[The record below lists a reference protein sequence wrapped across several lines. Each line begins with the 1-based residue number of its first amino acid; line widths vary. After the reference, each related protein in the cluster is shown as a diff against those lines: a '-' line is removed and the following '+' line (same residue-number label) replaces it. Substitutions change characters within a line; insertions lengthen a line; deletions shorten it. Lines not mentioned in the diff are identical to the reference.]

1 MICEVSYRRAT
12 PGWRD
17 KKLREGT
24 HNDGTLRLCSGTYWA
39 RVRLDDSAKT
49 PRMPVT
55 VLAGLAFVI
64 AAVSISVYHWAI
76 ISPKLHAVLQQVEGD
91 LDAQEGDGVAKLRAS
106 QAQFAKRTEERLA
119 ELERIARR
127 EVHRVGFLRYNSFS
141 DVGSDLSFTLAL
153 LNNDG
158 DGVVLTS
165 IYSREETRTFGKA
178 VRKFVPQQ
186 GASKEEQAAIT
197 MARTG
202 SAG

>member
-1 MICEVSYRRAT
+1 
-12 PGWRD
+12 
-17 KKLREGT
+17 L
-24 HNDGTLRLCSGTYWA
+24 
-39 RVRLDDSAKT
+39 
-49 PRMPVT
+49 
-55 VLAGLAFVI
+55 
-64 AAVSISVYHWAI
+64 
-76 ISPKLHAVLQQVEGD
+76 LQQVEGE
-91 LDAQEGDGVAKLRAS
+91 LDAQDGDGVAKLRAS
-106 QAQFAKRTEERLA
+106 QAQFAKRTDERLA

-153 LNNDG
+153 LNNEG

-186 GASKEEQAAIT
+186 GASKEEQAAIN

-202 SAG
+202 SAS

>member
-1 MICEVSYRRAT
+1 
-12 PGWRD
+12 
-17 KKLREGT
+17 
-24 HNDGTLRLCSGTYWA
+24 
-39 RVRLDDSAKT
+39 
-49 PRMPVT
+49 MPVT